1 MSLTCSSAQLTAHA
15 STSARNLAMS
25 PSVVVEE
32 ILSRTLSSQL
42 ITHRCS
48 RSCKTNP
55 KPNFRSPAS
64 FYWHFSSTS
73 IMPSFTNHNEVAWM
87 VPQGSAQVARDFVD
101 DWPNYS
107 HEVHCIT
114 IAKMRIIKWLTL
126 SLPHPH
132 NWAAVNAVPSKT
144 SLTDAKHCKIWHMV
158 LRAKAK
164 GNSLNRGSKQK
175 APQPTDMNGMDTY
188 KNVLLKS

>member
-55 KPNFRSPAS
+55 KPNFTSPAS
-64 FYWHFSSTS
+64 FYWHLSSTS

-87 VPQGSAQVARDFVD
+87 VPQGFVQVARDFVD

-107 HEVHCIT
+107 HAVHCIT
-114 IAKMRIIKWLTL
+114 ITKRIVKWLTL
-126 SLPHPH
+126 SLPPPQQPGCCQCSSFQDESH
-132 NWAAVNAVPSKT
+132 W
-144 SLTDAKHCKIWHMV
+144 CKALQNMTHGFESEG
-158 LRAKAK
+158 K
-164 GNSLNRGSKQK
+164 G
-175 APQPTDMNGMDTY
+175 
-188 KNVLLKS
+188 